1 MGGIDPG
8 GLAVAIGGAIASVI
22 GAWALYTRA
31 RIAGGSALH
40 VLRRL
45 WDWVETTDLDEE
57 VPPTL
62 ARDVKRELSVNSPQE
77 GTDDPAH

>member
-1 MGGIDPG
+1 MGGLDPG
-8 GLAVAIGGAIASVI
+8 GLAVAIGGAVASII

-40 VLRRL
+40 VLRRV
-45 WDWVETTDLDEE
+45 WDWIETSGLHED

-62 ARDVKRELSVNSPQE
+62 ARDVRRELESGDQR
-77 GTDDPAH
+77 DADA